1 MFENIS
7 QLRIDLLRDRSDL
20 RIPDQTEH
28 DRRLGRL
35 DVHGA
40 VIALEDVDVAGKED
54 PDGRLGLQCPMRQR
68 WVARAENEVGLALDP
83 SFFLSV
89 AWMSI
94 SVKTPKPAAAN
105 AWRTRVVTSPTE
117 TPSIRFV

>member
-35 DVHGA
+35 DNTAPSSPSKMSTLQEERHRWTA
-40 VIALEDVDVAGKED
+40 
-54 PDGRLGLQCPMRQR
+54 RLQCLMRQR

-83 SFFLSV
+83 QLLLERRLDVDLGQDTEACSGQCL
-89 AWMSI
+89 AD
-94 SVKTPKPAAAN
+94 A
-105 AWRTRVVTSPTE
+105 VVTSPTE